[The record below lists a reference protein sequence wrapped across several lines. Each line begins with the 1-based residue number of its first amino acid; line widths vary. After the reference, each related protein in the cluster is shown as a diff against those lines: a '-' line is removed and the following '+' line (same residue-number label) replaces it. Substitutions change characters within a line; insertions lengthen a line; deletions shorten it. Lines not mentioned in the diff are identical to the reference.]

1 MSTPLVIIHY
11 DEIALKGD
19 KRRAFEQ
26 QLVKNLNALL
36 KARGWPLRARNA
48 WGRIFIDPAAPKQD
62 VPLPDDWRADLRA
75 ALSLFPGVATFGFVE
90 VAEKSMEALERL
102 APAFAERVM
111 GHTFRVSARR
121 TDKRFP
127 LKSFEIERAFAAAM
141 FRAAPDGALRA
152 KMRDYER
159 EVHIEVLDADIVVY
173 LKEPGIGGLAVGS
186 SGNAVS
192 LLSAGFDSPVA
203 SFMLMKRG
211 VRIHPIHFHS
221 MPLVSDEALE
231 AAKDLAQQLSAFQGR
246 LKLALVPVLPIQE
259 HIREH
264 APAHLRIVLLRRS
277 FMRLACAYAAEIRAL
292 ALATGESV
300 GQVASQT
307 LENMR
312 VIDDAANLPVLRPLC
327 GLNKREII
335 DIARRIGTEA
345 TSARP
350 CDDTCS
356 LFLPKAPETKAKPG
370 PVLEAEARLELA
382 PLEARAL
389 AERELA
395 WFAFG
400 QPLEE
405 PPAAPPSRW

>member
-11 DEIALKGD
+11 DEIALKGG
-19 KRRAFEQ
+19 KRKAFEQ
-26 QLVKNLNALL
+26 QLVKNLNAML
-36 KARGWPLRARNA
+36 KARRWPLRARNA
-48 WGRIFIDPAAPKQD
+48 WGRIYIEAVETKESAM
-62 VPLPDDWRADLRA
+62 LPDHWREDLRK
-75 ALSLFPGVATFGFVE
+75 ALSLFPGVANFGFIE
-90 VAEKSMEALERL
+90 VAEKSMEALEKL
-102 APAFAERVM
+102 APAFAERVK
-111 GHTFRVSARR
+111 GCTFRVTARR

-127 LKSFEIERAFAAAM
+127 MKSFEIERAFAAAM
-141 FRAAPDGALRA
+141 FRAAPDGSLKA
-152 KMRDYER
+152 KMRDYEL
-159 EVHIEVLDADIVVY
+159 EVHIEVLDRHIVVY

-231 AAKDLAQQLSAFQGR
+231 AAKDLAQRLSTFQGR

-277 FMRLACAYAAEIRAL
+277 FMRLACSYADQIRAL
-292 ALATGESV
+292 ALVTGESV

-312 VIDDAANLPVLRPLC
+312 VIDHAAELPVLRPLC

-335 DIARRIGTEA
+335 DIARRIGTER

-356 LFLPKAPETKAKPG
+356 LFLPRAPETKAKLE
-370 PVLEAEARLELA
+370 PVLEVEERLQLAE
-382 PLEARAL
+382 LEARAL
-389 AERELA
+389 AGKELA
-395 WFAFG
+395 WFEFG
-400 QPLEE
+400 EPLEE
-405 PPAAPPSRW
+405 ALARAGPGK

>member
-1 MSTPLVIIHY
+1 MSTPLVIVHY
-11 DEIALKGD
+11 DEIALKGG
-19 KRRAFEQ
+19 RRRVFEQ
-26 QLVKNLNALL
+26 QLVKNLNAML
-36 KARGWPLRARNA
+36 KARALPLRARNA
-48 WGRIFIDPAAPKQD
+48 WGRIFIERTEAAGAPA
-62 VPLPDDWRADLRA
+62 LPEDWRDVLRA
-75 ALSLFPGVATFGFVE
+75 ALALFPGVANFGFIE
-90 VAEKSMEALERL
+90 VTEKSMEALEQL
-102 APAFAERVM
+102 APVFAERVM
-111 GHTFRVSARR
+111 GHTFRVTARR

-152 KMRDYER
+152 KMRGFER
-159 EVHIEVLDADIVVY
+159 EVQIEVLDAHIVVY
-173 LKEPGIGGLAVGS
+173 VKEPGIGGLAVGS

-211 VRIHPIHFHS
+211 VRIHPVHFHS
-221 MPLVSDEALE
+221 MPLVSDEAVE
-231 AAKDLAQQLSAFQGR
+231 AAKDLAQRLSTFQGR

-264 APAHLRIVLLRRS
+264 APEHLRIVLLRRS
-277 FMRLACAYAAEIRAL
+277 FMRLACAYAHRIRAL
-292 ALATGESV
+292 ALVTGESV

-312 VIDDAANLPVLRPLC
+312 AIDHAAELPVLRPLC

-335 DIARRIGTEA
+335 DLARKIGTER

-350 CDDTCS
+350 CDDTCA
-356 LFLPKAPETKAKPG
+356 LFLPKAPETKAKLQ
-370 PVLEAEARLELA
+370 PVLEAEARLALA
-382 PLEARAL
+382 DLEARAL
-389 AERELA
+389 AQKELV

-400 QPLEE
+400 QELEME
-405 PPAAPPSRW
+405 DAMSKG